1 MSFKPYGDDP
11 FKFRSNSNDDI
22 NVFYSDL
29 LLIFGHKNLSTFN
42 VYLEEVTKICAR
54 SNNYLAIVSRNSII
68 DSITGGLSSEEE
80 FQLDHEL
87 EDTSD
92 SELEMR

>member
-1 MSFKPYGDDP
+1 MVSTSK
-11 FKFRSNSNDDI
+11 RAR
-22 NVFYSDL
+22 
-29 LLIFGHKNLSTFN
+29 STFTA
-42 VYLEEVTKICAR
+42 EEVAKICAR
-54 SNNYLAIVSRNSII
+54 SNNDPTGDI

-92 SELEMR
+92 SEPEMR